1 MPQTPS
7 AIANFSPG
15 RAGHAAAKARSQP
28 SKDVTKTFASLLGI
42 EKPAKANSISKKL
55 RCGEA
60 SSSAKADEDGAA
72 SSQIASDEAVNNT
85 SDRNVASIASISN
98 PVQFV
103 PGGLMLTFASCI
115 PISGAGKDVSVSR
128 NPGADSSLA
137 MQASGPTPQP
147 SHLTKGYY
155 GSGTQAFNIT
165 PAANAARSPKAL
177 AAFPSGV
184 VTKSRETPL
193 APDPGLPASD
203 AGNNSDQKIA
213 AAVPSS
219 DPNKVSAPAVVLSSK
234 THFVPEALHSAVT
247 NSVAA
252 QMATGASRQDQ
263 AEAAGQVAISFSQ
276 KQRISELSTAATP
289 DDEVPPKIV
298 TPVLAPGE
306 FESLQP
312 RDFTQARTKATS
324 QAAQRLDTITDG
336 SAVAEGHAG
345 NPTYTVS
352 APEQSATPSKRGGS
366 SPDTLARDTASHGS
380 ASSGAAPT
388 PAEAPRSFE
397 VSSAIELASVG
408 ASAAPLAQQILV
420 GIQRAI
426 PAADNSQT
434 SPGALQPTL
443 DGQQQPLKTITV
455 ALSPASLGNVA
466 VELSLNSGR
475 LGVKLQVE
483 EPATV
488 QLLRQ
493 DGSLEKLLESAGYAV
508 QSLSIHLSPQ
518 PNQPIQGQ
526 TTPNGQGF
534 SNQFSP
540 AGGGQEQGH
549 SQSHKGQPEDR
560 NADQKPG
567 YGRAEDVRGGGS
579 LYV

>member
-1 MPQTPS
+1 M
-7 AIANFSPG
+7 
-15 RAGHAAAKARSQP
+15 
-28 SKDVTKTFASLLGI
+28 
-42 EKPAKANSISKKL
+42 
-55 RCGEA
+55 
-60 SSSAKADEDGAA
+60 
-72 SSQIASDEAVNNT
+72 
-85 SDRNVASIASISN
+85 
-98 PVQFV
+98 
-103 PGGLMLTFASCI
+103 
-115 PISGAGKDVSVSR
+115 
-128 NPGADSSLA
+128 
-137 MQASGPTPQP
+137 
-147 SHLTKGYY
+147 
-155 GSGTQAFNIT
+155 
-165 PAANAARSPKAL
+165 
-177 AAFPSGV
+177 
-184 VTKSRETPL
+184 
-193 APDPGLPASD
+193 
-203 AGNNSDQKIA
+203 
-213 AAVPSS
+213 
-219 DPNKVSAPAVVLSSK
+219 
-234 THFVPEALHSAVT
+234 
-247 NSVAA
+247 
-252 QMATGASRQDQ
+252 
-263 AEAAGQVAISFSQ
+263 
-276 KQRISELSTAATP
+276 
-289 DDEVPPKIV
+289 
-298 TPVLAPGE
+298 
-306 FESLQP
+306 
-312 RDFTQARTKATS
+312 
-324 QAAQRLDTITDG
+324 
-336 SAVAEGHAG
+336 
-345 NPTYTVS
+345 
-352 APEQSATPSKRGGS
+352 
-366 SPDTLARDTASHGS
+366 ARDTASHGS

-426 PAADNSQT
+426 PAADNSET

-443 DGQQQPLKTITV
+443 DGQQQPLKTITI

-518 PNQPIQGQ
+518 PNQLIQGQ

-567 YGRAEDVRGGGS
+567 YGRAEDVRGGS

>member
-1 MPQTPS
+1 MT
-7 AIANFSPG
+7 
-15 RAGHAAAKARSQP
+15 
-28 SKDVTKTFASLLGI
+28 
-42 EKPAKANSISKKL
+42 
-55 RCGEA
+55 
-60 SSSAKADEDGAA
+60 
-72 SSQIASDEAVNNT
+72 
-85 SDRNVASIASISN
+85 
-98 PVQFV
+98 
-103 PGGLMLTFASCI
+103 
-115 PISGAGKDVSVSR
+115 
-128 NPGADSSLA
+128 
-137 MQASGPTPQP
+137 
-147 SHLTKGYY
+147 
-155 GSGTQAFNIT
+155 
-165 PAANAARSPKAL
+165 
-177 AAFPSGV
+177 
-184 VTKSRETPL
+184 
-193 APDPGLPASD
+193 
-203 AGNNSDQKIA
+203 
-213 AAVPSS
+213 
-219 DPNKVSAPAVVLSSK
+219 APAVVLSSK

-276 KQRISELSTAATP
+276 KQSISELSTAATP
-289 DDEVPPKIV
+289 DDEVPPKIA

-336 SAVAEGHAG
+336 SAAAEGHAG

-366 SPDTLARDTASHGS
+366 SPDTLAKDTASHGS
-380 ASSGAAPT
+380 ASSGPAPT
-388 PAEAPRSFE
+388 PAEASRSFE
-397 VSSAIELASVG
+397 VTSAIALGSAG
-408 ASAAPLAQQILV
+408 ASAATLAQQILV

-426 PAADNSQT
+426 PAADNSPT

-443 DGQQQPLKTITV
+443 DEQQQPLKTITV

-493 DGSLEKLLESAGYAV
+493 DGSLEKLLEFAGYAV

-518 PNQPIQGQ
+518 PNQPTQGQ

-567 YGRAEDVRGGGS
+567 YGRTEDVRGGGS

>member
-7 AIANFSPG
+7 AITNFSPG
-15 RAGHAAAKARSQP
+15 RAGHAAAKVRPQP
-28 SKDVTKTFASLLGI
+28 SKDATKTFASLLGI

-55 RCGEA
+55 RSGEA
-60 SSSAKADEDGAA
+60 SSSAKADEDVAA
-72 SSQIASDEAVNNT
+72 PSQIASDEAVNNT
-85 SDRNVASIASISN
+85 SDRNVASIASTSN

-103 PGGLMLTFASCI
+103 PGGLMLSFASCI
-115 PISGAGKDVSVSR
+115 PISGAGKDVSVSQ
-128 NPGADSSLA
+128 NPGADSILA
-137 MQASGPTPQP
+137 TQASALSPQP

-165 PAANAARSPKAL
+165 PGANAARSPKAL

-184 VTKSRETPL
+184 VTKSRETPR
-193 APDPGLPASD
+193 APDPGLSASD
-203 AGNNSDQKIA
+203 AGSNSDQKIA
-213 AAVPSS
+213 A
-219 DPNKVSAPAVVLSSK
+219 NKVPAPAVVLSSK
-234 THFVPEALHSAVT
+234 THFVPEALPSAVT

-276 KQRISELSTAATP
+276 KQSISELSTAATP

-336 SAVAEGHAG
+336 SAAAEGHAG

-366 SPDTLARDTASHGS
+366 SPDTLAKDRASHGS
-380 ASSGAAPT
+380 ASSGPAPT

-426 PAADNSQT
+426 PAADNSET

-443 DGQQQPLKTITV
+443 DGQQQPLRTITV

-488 QLLRQ
+488 QLPRQ